1 MNRRDFLKKGGMA
14 TALGLLAPSIIL
26 ESCRKSSMQMN
37 SFSQVK
43 VVEGLFNT
51 SLPIPSMVNAS
62 SINSLTAQRTTA
74 SIIKNKTTNVYGYHN
89 SILGPFIKVNNGD
102 AISINFT
109 NNLSD
114 ETNVHWHGLIVP
126 QNMDGHPDNVV
137 SGGGSYQYNFSIN
150 QRAGMYWYHPHPNM
164 KTAQQAYMGLAGFF
178 IVNDSEEAALN
189 LPSGNY
195 ELPIVIQ
202 DKRFHPDYSLNYSP
216 SMMDVMNGYFGQYIV
231 VNGVYSPSVDVA
243 TRWYRVRVLNGST
256 ARIYNLALS
265 NGAPLNIIG
274 SDAGLLNTP
283 ESVSSILLAPG
294 ERIDLLIDFST
305 YTLGTE
311 IFLQSNSFN
320 GANVQGEDSFKIMKF
335 KISEQITDSFALPT
349 SLSVIAPIPISQA
362 TATRT
367 WVLGGMNMG
376 GGMNGNM
383 GGMSSG
389 SGDMNMQMLHT
400 INNKTY
406 KSNEILASV
415 NAGSTEIWE
424 IDNSKN
430 TEIHPMHIHGVQ
442 FQILERTGG
451 RNSLIASE
459 KGWKDTILLMPNEK
473 VKLIMTFPQN
483 KGKYLIHCHNL
494 EHEDSGMMV
503 NFEIK

>member
-1 MNRRDFLKKGGMA
+1 MA
-14 TALGLLAPSIIL
+14 TALGLIAPSIIL

-43 VVEGLFNT
+43 VIEGLFNT
-51 SLPIPSMVNAS
+51 TVPIPSAVNAS
-62 SINSLTAQRTTA
+62 GINSLTAQRTIT

-102 AISINFT
+102 AVSINFA
-109 NNLSD
+109 NNLSE
-114 ETNVHWHGLIVP
+114 ETNVHWHGLLVP

-137 SGGGSYQYNFSIN
+137 SSGGSYQYNFAIN

-164 KTAQQAYMGLAGFF
+164 KTAHQAYMGLAGFF
-178 IVNDSEEAALN
+178 IVNDLEEASLN
-189 LPSGNY
+189 LPSGDF

-216 SMMDVMNGYFGQYIV
+216 NMMDVMNGYFGQYIV
-231 VNGVYSPSVDVA
+231 VNGVYSPLKEVA

-256 ARIYNLALS
+256 ARVYNLALS
-265 NGAPLNIIG
+265 NGASFNVIG
-274 SDAGLLNTP
+274 SDAGLLSTS
-283 ESVSSILLAPG
+283 ESASSILLAPG
-294 ERIDLLIDFST
+294 ERIDLLIDFSS

-311 IFLQSNSFN
+311 IFLQSNSFS
-320 GANVQGEDSFKIMKF
+320 GANVQGDDSFKIMKF
-335 KISEQITDSFALPT
+335 FVSQQVTDSFTLPS
-349 SLSVIAPIPISQA
+349 SLSSIIPIPTSQA
-362 TATRT
+362 TTTRT
-367 WVLGGMNMG
+367 WTLGGMNMG
-376 GGMNGNM
+376 GGTSGNM
-383 GGMSSG
+383 GGMGSS

-406 KSNEILASV
+406 RSNEVLASV

-442 FQILERTGG
+442 FQILSRTGG
-451 RNSLIASE
+451 RNTLTASE
-459 KGWKDTILLMPNEK
+459 KGWKDTVLLMPNEK
-473 VKLIMTFPQN
+473 VKLVMTFPQN